1 MFYNCINLEYIN
13 LKKSTFKFD
22 LSINNIFSS
31 TSDNL
36 MICTN
41 QNDERLINSVGS
53 KKIVYC
59 NNYVSIHENN
69 FNCYMKNP
77 TINNEY
83 FCNICGENFVK
94 KENNDGSYIDC
105 FEQTE
110 GYYLDE
116 EELVYK
122 KCFYSCKTCE
132 LKGNE
137 VENNCI
143 ECKHYFIYEFEIDN
157 SNYKNC
163 YLYNINEDPY
173 PKIIV

>member
-116 EELVYK
+116 EELIYK
-122 KCFYSCKTCE
+122 KCFYSWK
-132 LKGNE
+132 LAN
-137 VENNCI
+137 
-143 ECKHYFIYEFEIDN
+143 
-157 SNYKNC
+157 
-163 YLYNINEDPY
+163 
-173 PKIIV
+173 